1 MFEKA
6 ARIRLLKTSIQE
18 AKKGNMTMGTT
29 ISGVKPSLLAGAVLA
44 LLFGAGNGLAADEKP
59 DFVSGGVLKVCTG
72 GEFPPMEYYENPGD
86 KDLIGFEIDVM
97 NAIAKRWGVEAEYV
111 IGDFKGLLPSLD
123 SKRCDLVASGI
134 LITPA
139 RLEKYDGIPYFSSHV
154 VMVTAAKDTETK
166 VPADVSGKIMAIEAG
181 TSYEKMAADLNAE
194 LEAEGKAPTQVQ
206 TYPSASGVIEQILV
220 GRATA
225 TITQDTTAAY
235 RMLQIP
241 GRLAIPYTYDQ
252 SENYGIYLRKSD
264 SDRQLLKEAIQA
276 LQASGEMKAFLQK
289 WNLPETATDVSHDV
303 N

>member
-1 MFEKA
+1 MKATLGTKLTFVAGTMFA
-6 ARIRLLKTSIQE
+6 AFLS
-18 AKKGNMTMGTT
+18 AGTAR
-29 ISGVKPSLLAGAVLA
+29 S
-44 LLFGAGNGLAADEKP
+44 ADQKP
-59 DFVSGGVLKVCTG
+59 DFVSGGILKICTS

-97 NAIAKRWGVEAEYV
+97 DAIAKRWGAKAEYIV
-111 IGDFKGLLPSLD
+111 GDFKGLLPSLD

-134 LITPA
+134 MITPA
-139 RLEKYDGIPYFSSHV
+139 RLEKYDGIPYFGSHV
-154 VMVTAAKDTETK
+154 VLVTAANDTETK

-181 TSYEKMAADLNAE
+181 TTYEKTVADLNAE
-194 LEAEGKAPTQVQ
+194 LEAAGKEPIQAQ

-235 RMLQIP
+235 RMLQVP
-241 GRLAIPYTYDQ
+241 GRLAIPYTYDE

-264 SDRQLLKEAIQA
+264 GDRQMLKDAIEA
-276 LQASGEMKAFLQK
+276 LQASGEMKAFLKK
-289 WNLPETATDVSHDV
+289 WNLPEASTDVAHDV

>member
-1 MFEKA
+1 MMKT
-6 ARIRLLKTSIQE
+6 ARL
-18 AKKGNMTMGTT
+18 GM
-29 ISGVKPSLLAGAVLA
+29 KPSLLAGTMLAA
-44 LLFGAGNGLAADEKP
+44 LLGAGNGLAAEQKP
-59 DFVSGGVLKVCTG
+59 DFVSGGVLKICTS

-97 NAIAKRWGVEAEYV
+97 DAIAKQWGAKAEYV
-111 IGDFKGLLPSLD
+111 VGDFKGLLPSLD

-139 RLEKYDGIPYFSSHV
+139 RLEKYDGIPYFSSHI
-154 VMVTAAKDTETK
+154 VMVTAASDTETK
-166 VPADVSGKIMAIEAG
+166 VPADVSGKVMAIEAG
-181 TSYEKMAADLNAE
+181 TSYEKMVADLNAE
-194 LEAEGKAPTQVQ
+194 LEAGGKAPIQAQ

-235 RMLQIP
+235 RMLQVP
-241 GRLAIPYTYDQ
+241 GRLSIPYTYEQ

-264 SDRQLLKEAIQA
+264 GDRQMLKEAIEA
-276 LQASGEMKAFLQK
+276 LQASGEMKALLQK

>member
-1 MFEKA
+1 MMKT
-6 ARIRLLKTSIQE
+6 ARPGMK
-18 AKKGNMTMGTT
+18 
-29 ISGVKPSLLAGAVLA
+29 VSLLAGTMLAA
-44 LLFGAGNGLAADEKP
+44 LLGASNGLAAERKP
-59 DFVSGGVLKVCTG
+59 DFVSGGVLKICTS

-97 NAIAKRWGVEAEYV
+97 DAIAKQWGAKAEYV
-111 IGDFKGLLPSLD
+111 VGDFKGLLPSLD

-139 RLEKYDGIPYFSSHV
+139 RLEKYDGIPYFSSHI
-154 VMVTAAKDTETK
+154 VMVTAASDTETK
-166 VPADVSGKIMAIEAG
+166 VPADVSGKVMAIEAG
-181 TSYEKMAADLNAE
+181 TSYEKMVADLNAE
-194 LEAEGKAPTQVQ
+194 LEAGGKAPIQTQ

-235 RMLQIP
+235 RMLQVP
-241 GRLAIPYTYDQ
+241 GRLSVPYTYEQ

-264 SDRQLLKEAIQA
+264 GDRQMLKEAIEA
-276 LQASGEMKAFLQK
+276 LQASGEMKALLQK
-289 WNLPETATDVSHDV
+289 WNLPATATDVSHDV

>member
-1 MFEKA
+1 M
-6 ARIRLLKTSIQE
+6 KTVQL
-18 AKKGNMTMGTT
+18 GM
-29 ISGVKPSLLAGAVLA
+29 KPSVLAGTALAVL
-44 LLFGAGNGLAADEKP
+44 LGASSGLAAEQKP
-59 DFVSGGVLKVCTG
+59 DFVSGGVLKVCTS

-86 KDLIGFEIDVM
+86 KDLVGFEIDVM
-97 NAIAKRWGVEAEYV
+97 DAIAKQWGVKAEYV
-111 IGDFKGLLPSLD
+111 VGDFKGLLPSLD

-139 RLEKYDGIPYFSSHV
+139 RLEKYDGIPYFSSRI
-154 VMVTAAKDTETK
+154 VMVTAANDTETK
-166 VPADVSGKIMAIEAG
+166 VPADVSGKVMAIEAG
-181 TSYEKMAADLNAE
+181 TSYEKMVADLNAE
-194 LEAEGKAPTQVQ
+194 LEAGGKAPVQAQ

-235 RMLQIP
+235 RMLQVP
-241 GRLAIPYTYDQ
+241 GRLSISYTYDQ

-264 SDRQLLKEAIQA
+264 GDRQMLKEAIEA
-276 LQASGEMKAFLQK
+276 LQASGEMKALLQK

>member
-1 MFEKA
+1 MKT
-6 ARIRLLKTSIQE
+6 ARL
-18 AKKGNMTMGTT
+18 GM
-29 ISGVKPSLLAGAVLA
+29 KPSLLAGTMLA
-44 LLFGAGNGLAADEKP
+44 AIFGASAGLAADQKP
-59 DFVSGGVLKVCTG
+59 DFVSGGVLKVCTS

-97 NAIAKRWGVEAEYV
+97 DAIAKRWGAKAEYIV
-111 IGDFKGLLPSLD
+111 GDFKGLLPSLD

-139 RLEKYDGIPYFSSHV
+139 RLEKYDGIPYFSSHIV
-154 VMVTAAKDTETK
+154 LVTAASDTQTK
-166 VPADVSGKIMAIEAG
+166 VPADVSGKVMAIEAG
-181 TSYEKMAADLNAE
+181 TSYEKIVADLNAE
-194 LEAEGKAPTQVQ
+194 LEAAGKAPIQAQ

-235 RMLQIP
+235 RMLQVP
-241 GRLAIPYTYDQ
+241 GRLSIPYTYEE

-264 SDRQLLKEAIQA
+264 GDRQMLKEAIEA
-276 LQASGEMKAFLQK
+276 LQASGEMKALLQK

>member
-1 MFEKA
+1 MMKT
-6 ARIRLLKTSIQE
+6 ARL
-18 AKKGNMTMGTT
+18 GM
-29 ISGVKPSLLAGAVLA
+29 KPSLLAGTMLAA
-44 LLFGAGNGLAADEKP
+44 LLCAGNGLAAEQKP
-59 DFVSGGVLKVCTG
+59 DFVSGGVLKICTS

-86 KDLIGFEIDVM
+86 KDLVGFEIDVM
-97 NAIAKRWGVEAEYV
+97 DAIAKQWGAKAEYV
-111 IGDFKGLLPSLD
+111 VGDFKGLLPSLD

-139 RLEKYDGIPYFSSHV
+139 RLEKYDGIPYFSSHI
-154 VMVTAAKDTETK
+154 VMVTAASDTETK
-166 VPADVSGKIMAIEAG
+166 VPADVSGKVMAIEAG
-181 TSYEKMAADLNAE
+181 TSYEKMVADLNAE
-194 LEAEGKAPTQVQ
+194 LEAGGKAPIQAQ

-235 RMLQIP
+235 RMLQVP
-241 GRLAIPYTYDQ
+241 GRLSIPYTYEQ

-264 SDRQLLKEAIQA
+264 GDRQMLKEAIEA
-276 LQASGEMKAFLQK
+276 LQASGEMKALLQK

>member
-1 MFEKA
+1 MEATLGTKLTFVAGTMFA
-6 ARIRLLKTSIQE
+6 AFLS
-18 AKKGNMTMGTT
+18 AGT
-29 ISGVKPSLLAGAVLA
+29 A
-44 LLFGAGNGLAADEKP
+44 LSADQKP
-59 DFVSGGVLKVCTG
+59 DFVSGGILKICTS

-97 NAIAKRWGVEAEYV
+97 DAIAKRWGAKAEYV
-111 IGDFKGLLPSLD
+111 VGDFKGLLPSLD

-134 LITPA
+134 MITPA
-139 RLEKYDGIPYFSSHV
+139 RLEKYDGIPYFGSHV
-154 VMVTAAKDTETK
+154 VMVTAANDSETK

-181 TSYEKMAADLNAE
+181 TTYEKTVADLNAE
-194 LEAEGKAPTQVQ
+194 LEAAGKEPIQAQ

-235 RMLQIP
+235 RMLQVP
-241 GRLAIPYTYDQ
+241 GRLAIPYTYDE

-264 SDRQLLKEAIQA
+264 GDRQMLKDAIEA
-276 LQASGEMKAFLQK
+276 LQASGEMKAFLKK
-289 WNLPETATDVSHDV
+289 WNLPEASTDVAHDL

>member
-1 MFEKA
+1 MKATLGTKLTFVAGTMFA
-6 ARIRLLKTSIQE
+6 AFLS
-18 AKKGNMTMGTT
+18 AGT
-29 ISGVKPSLLAGAVLA
+29 A
-44 LLFGAGNGLAADEKP
+44 LSADQKP
-59 DFVSGGVLKVCTG
+59 DFVSGGILKICTS

-97 NAIAKRWGVEAEYV
+97 DAMAKRWGAKAEYV
-111 IGDFKGLLPSLD
+111 VGDFKGLLPSLD

-134 LITPA
+134 MITPA
-139 RLEKYDGIPYFSSHV
+139 RLEKYDGIPYFGSHV
-154 VMVTAAKDTETK
+154 VLVTSANDTETR

-181 TSYEKMAADLNAE
+181 TTYEKTVADLNAE
-194 LEAEGKAPTQVQ
+194 LEAAGKEPIQAQ

-235 RMLQIP
+235 RMLQVP
-241 GRLAIPYTYDQ
+241 GRLAIPYTYDE

-264 SDRQLLKEAIQA
+264 GDRQMLKEAIEA
-276 LQASGEMKAFLQK
+276 LQASGEMKAFLKK
-289 WNLPETATDVSHDV
+289 WNLPEASTDVAHDV